1 MKNKEVIRAIK
12 FALISASA
20 GIIEIGLF
28 TVLNE
33 FTGLRYWP
41 CYLTALIASV
51 LWNFTINRRYTFK
64 STKNVPRAMAMVFA
78 FTACGGSES
87 SESGETPADEGTE
100 VIVFAAASMQSSL
113 EELEASFEEANPGV
127 DIVLNCDSSGTLQEQ
142 IMEGAPCEGLVV
154 EGTRSNV
161 LNNQLVVITQP
172 DSETKVT
179 GLENLGD
186 AASIAL
192 ADGSVP
198 VGKYTRRALINLG
211 VLEEVEDPATI
222 TTQQVSDALG
232 GVEISEQGNVSKV
245 LAAVEE
251 ASSEVGTVYL
261 SDTYGQEDKVKILQ
275 TVSYDVAGDII
286 YPIAQIVNKDAD
298 DAETEAAAN
307 VLAYLTDDNA
317 KTVYKTHLFDID
329 VE

>member
-1 MKNKEVIRAIK
+1 MKKTLL
-12 FALISASA
+12 AL
-20 GIIEIGLF
+20 
-28 TVLNE
+28 
-33 FTGLRYWP
+33 
-41 CYLTALIASV
+41 LTCL
-51 LWNFTINRRYTFK
+51 
-64 STKNVPRAMAMVFA
+64 AMVFA

-142 IMEGAPCEGLVV
+142 IMEGAPCDIFFSAAQKNMDELEAEGLVV

-286 YPIAQIVNKDAD
+286 YPIAQIVNKDAG

-317 KTVYKTHLFDID
+317 KSVYKTHLFDID